1 MVSREAIEAAIKISE
16 DVDVHI
22 DLKSLPSK
30 EAADLQRSRSLV
42 CCLQFRAWIRSGRDS
57 VRGIPIKDALKRE
70 QKILL
75 WARHMREAGYC
86 KSNRPFTEVS
96 GTPCGVR

>member
-1 MVSREAIEAAIKISE
+1 MASREAIEAAIEIIKDM
-16 DVDVHI
+16 DVRI
-22 DLKSLPSK
+22 DRLKSLPPK

-57 VRGIPIKDALKRE
+57 VRGISIKDALKRE

-75 WARHMREAGYC
+75 WARHMRETG
-86 KSNRPFTEVS
+86 SWQPTQH
-96 GTPCGVR
+96 

>member
-1 MVSREAIEAAIKISE
+1 MVSRDAIEAAIKISE

-22 DLKSLPSK
+22 EHLKSLPSK

-75 WARHMREAGYC
+75 WARHMRETGSWY
-86 KSNRPFTEVS
+86 PTQH
-96 GTPCGVR
+96 